1 MPMLSISEENASLS
15 LQSGHR
21 KQEMPSRT
29 ACPCSRNIRSRSE
42 ALVLLSTCRA
52 PGAREQLLPG
62 CSPCGTRH
70 ACTLGTPW
78 CHRTF
83 VPDKV
88 QADEAGGVLP
98 PEPPPLPAPGCAP
111 RRRTWGKRKG
121 MGGVRSAGS
130 FPGGSEEERVQRV
143 TTNFIVLVEGAQ
155 DQHTRGWHMAGP
167 ATSSGLPVG
176 VSGSTSQAGAV
187 SHPRG
192 PSGAGGAA
200 ALKGWRAAGGR

>member
-1 MPMLSISEENASLS
+1 M
-15 LQSGHR
+15 
-21 KQEMPSRT
+21 
-29 ACPCSRNIRSRSE
+29 
-42 ALVLLSTCRA
+42 LLSACRA
-52 PGAREQLLPG
+52 PGTREQLLPG
-62 CSPCGTRH
+62 CSPCGTRR

-78 CHRTF
+78 CRRTF

-155 DQHTRGWHMAGP
+155 DQHARMARGWSCDVVWAACRCFGLDV
-167 ATSSGLPVG
+167 ASGSGLAPAWA
-176 VSGSTSQAGAV
+176 Q
-187 SHPRG
+187 R
-192 PSGAGGAA
+192 
-200 ALKGWRAAGGR
+200 GWRGSCPEGLESHGKMLMEPGWGCWGRWALSCHWRL